1 MCQAMELPWVWSN
14 PHPQHGTAASWGG
27 DTKDLHLCS
36 LVHKAL
42 VKLEKKVLI
51 PRNGAVL

>member
-1 MCQAMELPWVWSN
+1 MELPWVWSN

-27 DTKDLHLCS
+27 DTKGLHLCS

-42 VKLEKKVLI
+42 VKLEKKVLV
-51 PRNGAVL
+51 PRNRAVL